1 MAGRTHIEVDQSGRI
16 EMSGDTVVAAA
27 NGFVVTVRITAQ
39 VKDIV
44 RESLKRRGV
53 KTRLIMIRM
62 FVGAIVLAV
71 KDNLTEISTLTI
83 DEEYLG
89 YEAEIKS
96 LLLDRI
102 RALDCEFDPH
112 AIAIVRVGRQSPA
125 HHASIRVTRRLTKAS
140 KTPTADEL
148 LQVC

>member
-1 MAGRTHIEVDQSGRI
+1 MAGRTSIEIDQSGRI

-27 NGFVVTVRITAQ
+27 NGFVVTVRITAE
-39 VKDIV
+39 VKGIV
-44 RESLKRRGV
+44 RATLKRRGV

-71 KDNLTEISTLTI
+71 EDNLSEIDTLTI

-102 RALDCEFDPH
+102 HALGCEFDPSS
-112 AIAIVRVGRQSPA
+112 IAIVRVGKRSPA
-125 HHASIRVTRRLTKAS
+125 HHAAIRVTRGRAKAS
-140 KTPTADEL
+140 KTPTAGEL
-148 LQVC
+148 LDVC